1 MRFLLKGAKIATKRN
16 LAIKITIPLFQK
28 NTGRITEA
36 DFVRFLLKGAKIA
49 PKKKASL
56 IKKVN
61 TLYPPNTPG
70 RGVSFPSF
78 KVTGYDYIC
87 SF

>member
-1 MRFLLKGAKIATKRN
+1 LL
-16 LAIKITIPLFQK
+16 QK
-28 NTGRITEA
+28 NTGRISEA

-61 TLYPPNTPG
+61 SLYPPNTPG

-78 KVTGYDYIC
+78 KVRGYDYIC